1 MLFLQT
7 LALQSFNSTCLSR
20 SGRPD
25 EKDPPSPV
33 QRHMMSKA
41 TRIAGGTR
49 HDTQHSCNEHLIW
62 ATVQGLS
69 LGVQTSLSH
78 CSVSRANVQADPW
91 LPFRK
96 GARSLLRGRYCS
108 YSLFNRPGQRPSL
121 QCLPLRHLS
130 FSGLKNM
137 PSAEISGL
145 KQPLFRRVIF
155 SGHLTAA
162 LCKQGYF
169 AWLKGFGY
177 CNFFNRFFPLFTKYS
192 TGFFSISICL
202 QWGELDFIRG
212 YYNG

>member
-1 MLFLQT
+1 MLLLQT
-7 LALQSFNSTCLSR
+7 LALWSFNSTCLSC

-25 EKDPPSPV
+25 EKDPPFSCAAPYDV
-33 QRHMMSKA
+33 QSHA
-41 TRIAGGTR
+41 HCGGTR

-78 CSVSRANVQADPW
+78 CSVSRASVQADPW

-96 GARSLLRGRYCS
+96 GARSLLMGRYCS
-108 YSLFNRPGQRPSL
+108 YSLFNSPGQRPSL

-130 FSGLKNM
+130 FSGLKNV
-137 PSAEISGL
+137 PSTEISGL

-202 QWGELDFIRG
+202 QWGELDFIWG